1 MPNCYMVHDSLVYQK
16 FLIWMLCV
24 DQVFGFWFVVE
35 GFGLENASLAQVTN
49 LFCIFLFTKV
59 K

>member
-1 MPNCYMVHDSLVYQK
+1 MVHDSLVYQK